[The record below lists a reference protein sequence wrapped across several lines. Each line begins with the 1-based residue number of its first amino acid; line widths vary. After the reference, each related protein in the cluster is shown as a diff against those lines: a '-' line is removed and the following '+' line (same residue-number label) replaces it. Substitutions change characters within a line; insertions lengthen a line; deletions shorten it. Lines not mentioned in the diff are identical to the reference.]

1 MKKQEKKTEF
11 KKNNDNIGAL
21 WIKKTS
27 KATFLSGI
35 IEDEEG
41 NKTRIVVFKNKFKEK
56 DIQPDYRILK
66 AKEIEQKEEV
76 EETADELF

>member
-1 MKKQEKKTEF
+1 MKKQEKRTEF
-11 KKNNDNIGAL
+11 KKNDDNMGAL

-27 KATFLSGI
+27 KASFLSGV

-56 DIQPDYRILK
+56 ENQPDYRILK
-66 AKEIEQKEEV
+66 AKEIEEKEEV